1 MTTDRGFPAPAGTLK
16 PAPDATTDRRRD
28 SLTSALPWLL
38 FALAIGVFVG
48 VGGSEILDGFAK
60 REVLDLA
67 KGTAILAIGLP
78 VLIFALVILRQRA
91 VAMDELR
98 KAESRLRDMAEAAS
112 DWLWETDSDLRFTF
126 FSGHIP
132 GIGSDQ
138 SEAVIGRTRFD
149 IGDQSV
155 DPGAWARHAADL
167 AQRRPFRDFV
177 YRHPLPDGSTRWRKV
192 SGRPFHGPD
201 GRFLGYRGTAS
212 DVTAQKDAETALAR
226 ALDDARRSEA
236 KFRSLVAN
244 VPGAIYRLSAEPD
257 RKIIYVSSPIE
268 AITGQSASSHMA
280 KGSPAWVDMIHPD
293 DSNYYQAVIDRSIA
307 SQTPFAIEYRIVRH
321 DGSVHWVLDRGQIF
335 VDPDGRSSY
344 CDGVMFDIT
353 DRRMAEADLRAAKE
367 QAESAS
373 RAKSDFLAIMSHELR
388 TPLNAIIGFS
398 EMLEDEALGPIGN
411 ARYLDYAEDI
421 RVSGKHL
428 LSLINDILDLS
439 KAEAGAMELNEE
451 EVDLR
456 SIIESCIAMVRP
468 RTDQAEIKV
477 VIDLEADL
485 PILRADERKLRQAV
499 LNLLTNSVKYSS
511 VGGEIRITGTATG
524 SGLRISIAD
533 QGIGIAAGDIPKA
546 LSPFGQ
552 IDSPLNRRTT
562 GTGLGLPLAKRI
574 VEVHGGRFEMD
585 SEFGKGTT
593 VTFEMPAHRLV
604 TAPP

>member
-1 MTTDRGFPAPAGTLK
+1 M
-16 PAPDATTDRRRD
+16 
-28 SLTSALPWLL
+28 ALPWLL
-38 FALAIGVFVG
+38 FSLAIGVFVG
-48 VGGSEILDGFAK
+48 VGGSEILDGIAK
-60 REVLDLA
+60 DKALDLA
-67 KGTAILAIGLP
+67 KGAAILAIGLP
-78 VLIFALVILRQRA
+78 VLIFALVIMRLRDM
-91 VAMDELR
+91 AMGELR
-98 KAESRLRDMAEAAS
+98 KAETRLRDMAEAAS
-112 DWLWETDSDLRFTF
+112 DWLWETGPDLRFTF

-132 GIGSDQ
+132 GLDHGR
-138 SEAVIGRTRFD
+138 SEAVVIGRTRFEV
-149 IGDQSV
+149 GDQTV
-155 DPGAWARHAADL
+155 DPEAWARHADDL
-167 AQRRPFRDFV
+167 AHRRPFRDFV
-177 YRHPLPDGSTRWRKV
+177 YRQPLPDGSMRWRKV
-192 SGRPFHGPD
+192 SGRPFFGPD
-201 GRFLGYRGTAS
+201 GSFLGYRGTAS
-212 DVTAQKDAETALAR
+212 DVTAQKDAEAALAR
-226 ALDDARRSEA
+226 ALDDARQSEA

-244 VPGAIYRLSAEPD
+244 IPGAIYRLSADSD
-257 RKIIYVSSPIE
+257 RKLVYVSAPIE
-268 AITGQSASSHMA
+268 AITGHSAASHLT
-280 KGSPAWVDMIHPD
+280 GGGPPWIDMIHTD
-293 DSNYYQAVIDRSIA
+293 DRGHACAVIDRSIA
-307 SQTPFAIEYRIVRH
+307 MRTSFALEYRIVSR
-321 DGSVHWVLDRGQIF
+321 DGSVRWVLDRGQTF
-335 VDPDGRSSY
+335 ASADSHSSY

-353 DRRMAEADLRAAKE
+353 DRRMAEADLRDAKE

-456 SIIESCIAMVRP
+456 AIIESCTAMVRP
-468 RTDQAEIKV
+468 RTDQADISVLVEIDPHLPV
-477 VIDLEADL
+477 V
-485 PILRADERKLRQAV
+485 RADERKLRQAI

-511 VGGEIRITGTATG
+511 VGGEIRITATATD
-524 SGLRISIAD
+524 SGLRLSVAD
-533 QGIGIAAGDIPKA
+533 TGIGIAAGDIPKA

-552 IDSPLNRRTT
+552 IDSPLNRRNT

-593 VTFEMPAHRLV
+593 VTLEMPAHRLL